1 MPDANRDATV
11 ADLQRAGSA
20 LLLETRCPSEVLDPA
35 TGATRDDGPVKTML
49 LRVPL
54 SLLREWLKAEPT
66 R

>member
-35 TGATRDDGPVKTML
+35 TGETRDDGPVKTTTM
-49 LRVPL
+49 RVPL
-54 SLLREWLKAEPT
+54 SVLREWLKGDA
-66 R
+66 